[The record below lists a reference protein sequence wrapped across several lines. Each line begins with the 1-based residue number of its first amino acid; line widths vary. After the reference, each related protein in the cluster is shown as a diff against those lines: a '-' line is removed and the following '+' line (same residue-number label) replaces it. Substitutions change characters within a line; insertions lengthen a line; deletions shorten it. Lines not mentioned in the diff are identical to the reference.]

1 LREFSFI
8 HETGFCI
15 CKKDVVPCA
24 PKSIASFFLTFSFP
38 NFKFPKAVLKR
49 FDCMTEKDFERTYN
63 SLWSK
68 LYCVAY
74 NYFRDKA
81 TAQEIVQDV
90 FVNLW
95 LKRDSIGEIHEL
107 EHYLLRSVKN
117 KIYDQFD
124 KIACQEKLRQQI
136 ALQVTEETDSTK
148 EEIEYTETL
157 ELINEEI
164 DRLPDTTKKIFRLS
178 RFGQYTNEEIAGRL
192 HLSGKA
198 VEYHITRAL
207 KRLRLRLNEI
217 IF

>member
-1 LREFSFI
+1 
-8 HETGFCI
+8 
-15 CKKDVVPCA
+15 
-24 PKSIASFFLTFSFP
+24 
-38 NFKFPKAVLKR
+38 
-49 FDCMTEKDFERTYN
+49 MTEKDFERVYN

-74 NYFRDKA
+74 NYFRDKT
-81 TAQEIVQDV
+81 TAQEVVQDV

-95 LKRDSIGEIHEL
+95 LKRESAGKILDMES
-107 EHYLLRSVKN
+107 YLFRSVKN

-124 KIACQEKLRQQI
+124 KIATQEKLRAQI
-136 ALQVTEETDSTK
+136 SLQVVEENDSTK
-148 EEIEYTETL
+148 EDIEYAETL
-157 ELINEEI
+157 ELINIEI

-178 RFGQYTNEEIAGRL
+178 RFDQYTNDEIAGRL

-207 KRLRLRLNEI
+207 KQLRLRLNEI

>member
-1 LREFSFI
+1 
-8 HETGFCI
+8 
-15 CKKDVVPCA
+15 
-24 PKSIASFFLTFSFP
+24 
-38 NFKFPKAVLKR
+38 
-49 FDCMTEKDFERTYN
+49 MTEKDFERIYN

-81 TAQEIVQDV
+81 TAQEIIQDV

-95 LKRDSIGEIHEL
+95 TKRDSIGEIRDIEA
-107 EHYLLRSVKN
+107 YLYRSVRN

-124 KIACQEKLRQQI
+124 KIASQEKLQKQI
-136 ALQVTEETDSTK
+136 SHQFKEEVDSTE
-148 EEIEYTETL
+148 EEIEYAETL
-157 ELINEEI
+157 ERINHEI
-164 DRLPDTTKKIFRLS
+164 ESLPDTTKRIFRLS
-178 RFGQYTNEEIAGRL
+178 RFDRYSNDEIAGQL

-207 KRLRLRLNEI
+207 KRLRLRLNQI

>member
-1 LREFSFI
+1 
-8 HETGFCI
+8 
-15 CKKDVVPCA
+15 
-24 PKSIASFFLTFSFP
+24 
-38 NFKFPKAVLKR
+38 
-49 FDCMTEKDFERTYN
+49 MTEKDFEKVYN

-74 NYFRDKA
+74 NYFRDKT

-95 LKRDSIGEIHEL
+95 MKRESINEITNL
-107 EHYLLRSVKN
+107 ESYLFKSVRN

-124 KIACQEKLRQQI
+124 KIASQEKLKQQV
-136 ALQVTEETDSTK
+136 ALQSSEKTDSTK
-148 EEIEYTETL
+148 EDIEYADTL
-157 ELINEEI
+157 ELINQEI
-164 DRLPDTTKKIFRLS
+164 DLLPTKTKKIFRLS
-178 RFGQYTNEEIAGRL
+178 RFDQYTNDEIAGRL
-192 HLSGKA
+192 HLSGKS

>member
-1 LREFSFI
+1 V
-8 HETGFCI
+8 TPGT
-15 CKKDVVPCA
+15 
-24 PKSIASFFLTFSFP
+24 PKSIACFFLNFSFP
-38 NFKFPKAVLKR
+38 NFKLPKAINRQV
-49 FDCMTEKDFERTYN
+49 FMTEKDFERVYN

-74 NYFRDKA
+74 NYFRDKT

-95 LKRDSIGEIHEL
+95 LKRESIQEIADL
-107 EHYLLRSVKN
+107 ESYLLRSVKN

-124 KIACQEKLRQQI
+124 KIASQEKLRQQV
-136 ALQVTEETDSTK
+136 ALQVVEETDSTK
-148 EEIEYTETL
+148 EVIEYTETL
-157 ELINEEI
+157 ELINHEI
-164 DRLPDTTKKIFRLS
+164 DRLPAKTKKIFQLS
-178 RFGQYTNEEIAGRL
+178 RFGQYSNDEIAGRL

>member
-1 LREFSFI
+1 
-8 HETGFCI
+8 
-15 CKKDVVPCA
+15 
-24 PKSIASFFLTFSFP
+24 
-38 NFKFPKAVLKR
+38 
-49 FDCMTEKDFERTYN
+49 M
-63 SLWSK
+63 
-68 LYCVAY
+68 
-74 NYFRDKA
+74 
-81 TAQEIVQDV
+81 

-95 LKRDSIGEIHEL
+95 LKRDSVGEIHDL

-148 EEIEYTETL
+148 EEIEYTETSG
-157 ELINEEI
+157 LINDEI
-164 DRLPDTTKKIFRLS
+164 DSLPDTTKKIFRLS